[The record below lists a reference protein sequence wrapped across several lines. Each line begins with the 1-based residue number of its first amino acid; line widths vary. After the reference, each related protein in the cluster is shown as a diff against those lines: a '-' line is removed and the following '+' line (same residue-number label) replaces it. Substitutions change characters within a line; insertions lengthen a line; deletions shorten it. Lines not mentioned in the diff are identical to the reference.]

1 MTAGRRRIWPLAVI
15 RLMGRINYGVA
26 LLCGAALLATAVLV
40 LAEIV
45 LRQTAGRGL
54 GGSDEIAGY
63 VMAGVAAWG
72 FSYALVERA
81 HVRIDVLTG
90 RLPPGGRALFD
101 LVSLMS
107 VCGVAAVVSFYGWY
121 VFARS
126 LERGSRANT
135 PLETPLWIPQ
145 SIWVAGW
152 IWLTLVAGVL
162 TICVAALIAMRR
174 FGAVHR
180 AAGVG
185 AAIEDKP

>member
-1 MTAGRRRIWPLAVI
+1 MTATRARDWPLAVM
-15 RLMGRINYGVA
+15 RLLGRLNHGVA
-26 LLCGAALLATAVLV
+26 LLCGAALLGTVCLVLV
-40 LAEIV
+40 EIV

-90 RLPPGGRALFD
+90 RLPPGGRAMFD
-101 LVSLMS
+101 LAAVLS

-126 LERGSRANT
+126 LERGARANT

-152 IWLTLVAGVL
+152 IWLTLVAAVVAVCL
-162 TICVAALIAMRR
+162 AALMLQRR
-174 FGAVHR
+174 FGAVHD
-180 AAGVG
+180 VG
-185 AAIEDKP
+185 GTGATVEGER